1 MLGFGR
7 VSGLILGSK
16 NAIFRVK
23 IAKKILIVGE
33 KFIYKKQQKNMGR
46 IAYVEPCRTDMVV
59 NFSEK
64 TKFPPKYR
72 QFCSNF

>member
-46 IAYVEPCRTDMVV
+46 IAYVELIWW
-59 NFSEK
+59 
-64 TKFPPKYR
+64 
-72 QFCSNF
+72 

>member
-1 MLGFGR
+1 MGRVQVLIFFAGSGR

-23 IAKKILIVGE
+23 IAKEILIVGE

-46 IAYVEPCRTDMVV
+46 IAYVELIWW
-59 NFSEK
+59 
-64 TKFPPKYR
+64 
-72 QFCSNF
+72 